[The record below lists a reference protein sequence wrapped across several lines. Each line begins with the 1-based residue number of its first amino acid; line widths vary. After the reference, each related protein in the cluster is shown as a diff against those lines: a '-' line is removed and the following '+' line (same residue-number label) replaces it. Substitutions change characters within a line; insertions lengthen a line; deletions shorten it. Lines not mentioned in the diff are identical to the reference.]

1 MSDEILSKYLSDLVA
16 PQNKHI
22 PAEIC
27 SSGKLIERIDEVSDL
42 IDIVGCGGRIWTYD
56 VQVMSLASYLLKNGF
71 SNTWNLHLPFFDSIT
86 SILSLSNPYFWN
98 TKLLNLSI

>member
-16 PQNKHI
+16 LQNKHI

-42 IDIVGCGGRIWTYD
+42 IDNVNWEID
-56 VQVMSLASYLLKNGF
+56 NLKK
-71 SNTWNLHLPFFDSIT
+71 SH
-86 SILSLSNPYFWN
+86 
-98 TKLLNLSI
+98 

>member
-42 IDIVGCGGRIWTYD
+42 IDIVGCGGRI
-56 VQVMSLASYLLKNGF
+56 
-71 SNTWNLHLPFFDSIT
+71 
-86 SILSLSNPYFWN
+86 
-98 TKLLNLSI
+98 